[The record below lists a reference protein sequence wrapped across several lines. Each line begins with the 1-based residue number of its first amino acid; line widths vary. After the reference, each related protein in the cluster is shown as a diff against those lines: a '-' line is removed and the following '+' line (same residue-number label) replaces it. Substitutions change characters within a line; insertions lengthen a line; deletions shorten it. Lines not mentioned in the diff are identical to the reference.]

1 MSELKNALE
10 EALKDAKQNINL
22 FVWKNNNGKQVR
34 LLDMSK
40 DELQK
45 AYDHAN
51 SMLYNKNRYTPGKIV
66 LRDSLGT
73 IGMACVSELF
83 VRFLLHE
90 CDIESIKS
98 RRDLLTVIND
108 AKKEAGIKN
117 EDTIDCIFSNIGDE
131 YSKIRIR
138 DLIDT
143 CLDNLGSFNN
153 KLITPNFLLAQG
165 ICFTKEEMEELT
177 EYDSNGKR
185 RSYFEVMKER
195 LFMKD
200 VSLRRDSKGFSYAEF
215 RALLMLEDNNKITN
229 LPTFTLKL
237 IKDKVI
243 FMLENEL
250 SYHIEKWSE
259 LVSQI
264 EKVAEYKG
272 FTLKEWSK

>member
-10 EALKDAKQNINL
+10 RAFSNAKNDINL
-22 FVWKNNNGKQVR
+22 FVWRTNNGKQIR
-34 LLDMSK
+34 LMDMNNE
-40 DELQK
+40 ELQK
-45 AYDHAN
+45 AYDHSN
-51 SMLYNKNRYTPGKIV
+51 SMLYNKSRYTPGKIT

-73 IGMACVSELF
+73 LGMACITELF

-98 RRDLLTVIND
+98 RQDLLTIVNSAKRDSDVKND
-108 AKKEAGIKN
+108 
-117 EDTIDCIFSNIGDE
+117 DTIDCIFSNIGDE
-131 YSKIRIR
+131 YSKIKVR
-138 DLIDT
+138 DLIDA
-143 CLDNLGSFNN
+143 CLNNLGAFNN
-153 KLITPNFLLAQG
+153 KLLTPSFMLAQG
-165 ICFTKEEMEELT
+165 VWFTKEEMEELT
-177 EYDSNGKR
+177 EYDSDGKR

-195 LFMKD
+195 LFMND

-215 RALLMLEDNNKITN
+215 RALLMLNNNNKIVD

-259 LVSQI
+259 LISQI
-264 EKVAEYKG
+264 KKVAEYKE
-272 FTLKEWSK
+272 FTLKEYNK

>member
-1 MSELKNALE
+1 
-10 EALKDAKQNINL
+10 
-22 FVWKNNNGKQVR
+22 
-34 LLDMSK
+34 MSK

-250 SYHIEKWSE
+250 SYHIEK
-259 LVSQI
+259 
-264 EKVAEYKG
+264 
-272 FTLKEWSK
+272 